1 MKRIFVLSLGALATV
16 CLAGCGKTYLANKLP
31 PCNGLT
37 EKMRLS
43 CTVKPRCFMTC
54 ALKSVEPRGGIF
66 PTFLYA
72 RMAKNDLESWQRNML
87 LDLMQESCLFDDVLE
102 GEKDAADGSALSMRM
117 STWIDKP
124 TGYAD
129 QYDFSF
135 LFDVRNAQG
144 VRHQYRMGE
153 TVLNNTFDGNCAP
166 GLNEMFGALH
176 RKVVNNLLVKMY
188 EDGFF
193 AGETLSPGISA
204 NIRTT
209 VISEERKKNLG
220 SLLKAGVITEEDY
233 KKELGKGTK

>member
-1 MKRIFVLSLGALATV
+1 MISHLKILFLKMKIMNSDIF
-16 CLAGCGKTYLANKLP
+16 
-31 PCNGLT
+31 
-37 EKMRLS
+37 
-43 CTVKPRCFMTC
+43 
-54 ALKSVEPRGGIF
+54 
-66 PTFLYA
+66 FL
-72 RMAKNDLESWQRNML
+72 NML

-102 GEKDAADGSALSMRM
+102 GEKDAADGSALSMRV

-166 GLNEMFGALH
+166 GLTKMFGALH

-193 AGETLSPGISA
+193 AGETVSPGISA
-204 NIRTT
+204 KVRTT
-209 VISEERKKNLG
+209 VISEERKKNLD
-220 SLLKAGVITEEDY
+220 SLLKSGVITEEEY
-233 KKELGKGTK
+233 KKELGKGAK

>member
-1 MKRIFVLSLGALATV
+1 MKSVRTLSLVALATL
-16 CLAGCGKTYLANKLP
+16 CLAGCKTYLANKLP

-37 EKMRLS
+37 EKMRAA
-43 CTVKPRCFMTC
+43 CTVKHRCFMTC

-72 RMAKNDLESWQRNML
+72 RMEKDDLESRQRNML

-102 GEKDAADGSALSMRM
+102 GEKEAADVSALSMKV

-153 TVLNNTFDGNCAP
+153 TVFNTFGGNTAP
-166 GLNEMFGALH
+166 GLMEMFGALH

-193 AGETLSPGISA
+193 AGETLSSGISA
-204 NIRTT
+204 NVRTT

-220 SLLKAGVITEEDY
+220 SLLKAGVITEEEY

>member
-1 MKRIFVLSLGALATV
+1 MKKILALSLVALATL
-16 CLAGCGKTYLANKLP
+16 CLAGCKTYLANKLP

-37 EKMRLS
+37 EKMRAA

-66 PTFLYA
+66 PKFLYA
-72 RMAKNDLESWQRNML
+72 RMKKEDLESSQRNML

-102 GEKDAADGSALSMRM
+102 GEKEAADGSALSMRV

-124 TGYAD
+124 TGHAD

-144 VRHQYRMGE
+144 VRHQYRLGE
-153 TVLNNTFDGNCAP
+153 TVLNTGGNAAS
-166 GLNEMFGALH
+166 GLTEMFGALH

-204 NIRTT
+204 DVRST
-209 VISEERKKNLG
+209 VISEERKKNLD
-220 SLLKAGVITEEDY
+220 SLLKAGVIDEAEY
-233 KKELGKGTK
+233 KKEIGKEAK